1 MRLSR
6 KAPVLLL
13 LLAALL
19 VTLTVLAPVAQASN
33 KPLSPT
39 AFGAKAYTYIDM
51 LSRITKADGSYAP
64 LFRQAGTE
72 SEVVA
77 AEKVAGWFGDAGYMA
92 TMQPFSGVS
101 YGVTYHSQNVVAYRP
116 ADLKRKGQP
125 RPLVIVGAHYDAS
138 TAGQGADDN
147 ASGVGVVLEVAE
159 RLAHYKIDY
168 DVVFIA
174 FGAEEVGLLGS
185 DYYVRQMRVSDKRR
199 AIAMINF
206 DSLIFGDKLY
216 IHAGFNEKTWAR
228 DAMLRLI
235 RLRKLPIEMQP
246 GLNPDYPAGLTP
258 DGFSDY
264 TAFNDAG
271 IPIVA
276 FESTNWEIGD
286 LDGYEQT
293 EEYGSFWHTSND
305 TLEAIEAVYP
315 DRPMVRLRAFTR
327 LTFEFLKHV
336 NP

>member
-13 LLAALL
+13 LLAAALL
-19 VTLTVLAPVAQASN
+19 AIVVLAPLASAKTLPPN
-33 KPLSPT
+33 KV
-39 AFGAKAYTYIDM
+39 GAKAYSYIEKLTRVDNGDGTY
-51 LSRITKADGSYAP
+51 TP
-64 LFRQAGTE
+64 LARVFGT
-72 SEVVA
+72 SGEVAA
-77 AEKVAGWFGDAGYMA
+77 AEKVAGWFGDAGYLA
-92 TMQPFSGVS
+92 VMQPFSFTTRRGT
-101 YGVTYHSQNVVAYRP
+101 TYESQNVVAYRP
-116 ADLKRKGQP
+116 ADLKRKGKP

-138 TAGQGADDN
+138 GAGQGADDN
-147 ASGVGVVLEVAE
+147 ASGVGVMLEVAE
-159 RLAHYKIDY
+159 RLAHFKTDY
-168 DVVFIA
+168 DIVFIG
-174 FGAEEVGLLGS
+174 FGAEEAGLRGS
-185 DYYVRQMRVSDKRR
+185 DHYVSHMKAADVARC
-199 AIAMINF
+199 IAMINF

-293 EEYGSFWHTSND
+293 VKYGSYWHTPND

-315 DRPMVRLRAFTR
+315 DRPMVRLRAYTK
-327 LTFEFLKHV
+327 LVFEFLKHL